1 MPRVRFLNPH
11 GIKSSGPID
20 REVKRGESILEA
32 AEECGARV
40 GHACGGNLACS
51 TCHVYVHEGLD
62 SLPEIQDKENDI
74 MDKAFDVRPESC
86 LGCQATLGDEDLV
99 VESSEESLKA
109 WLDENPDERKREA
122 AEAQARRAAAAAAAH

>member
-11 GIKSSGPID
+11 GLQSTGPLD

-51 TCHVYVHEGLD
+51 TCHVYVEMGID
-62 SLPEIQDKENDI
+62 SLGEIHDKENDI
-74 MDKAFDVRPESC
+74 MDKAFDVRPESR
-86 LGCQATLGDEDLV
+86 LGCQAKVSTDDLV
-99 VESSEESLKA
+99 VEISEESLRA
-109 WLDENPDERKREA
+109 WLDENPEERKKLK
-122 AEAQARRAAAAAAAH
+122 AEPAPLDPPPASR